1 MGRVNEKDASAVT
14 AAKLRD
20 MYDNGAK
27 IQTKQMDIYDLMI
40 EGAPVQT
47 GEIIA
52 RYREKFG
59 ANKEQARGLVNTSL
73 RALRKKG
80 KVESLDKGLWVRL

>member
-14 AAKLRD
+14 AAKFRD
-20 MYDNGAK
+20 MYNGAK
-27 IQTKQMDIYDLMI
+27 IQTKQMDVCDLMI
-40 EGAPVQT
+40 KGAPVQT

-59 ANKEQARGLVNTSL
+59 LNKEQARGLVNTSL

-80 KVESLDKGLWVRL
+80 KVKSLDRGVWVRL